1 MRRTFFSILFLL
13 GVASLFFYFR
23 VTVPRFSEVHPDG
36 LQANLSETQTD
47 NEIKL
52 LFVGDIMLSWD
63 VAKQI
68 SRHNDFYFPFLK
80 AVDIVRSADVAFG
93 NLEGPISIRGA
104 NQGSIYSFRADP
116 RVIEGLTFAGFD
128 VLSIANNHIWDWGS
142 DALYDTLTFLKDAG
156 IKPVGAGVSYSDA
169 NAPTVADVKGRRVAF
184 FAYTNLYPDS
194 FEASDISLG
203 ISDFD
208 LPKVQEAIQQI
219 RGVADVIV
227 VSIHWGEEYKTQS
240 NVEQQAIA
248 RALMNA
254 GADLVVGH
262 HPHVVQEV
270 REYALENRRKAW
282 VAYSLGNFVFDQNFS
297 KETMEGLMLE
307 VKVKN
312 GKISEVKEIPVKIN
326 DTFQPEI
333 FEEQ

>member
-1 MRRTFFSILFLL
+1 MRRTFLSILFLL
-13 GVASLFFYFR
+13 GALSLFFYFR
-23 VTVPRFSEVHPDG
+23 VTVPRFSEVRPDG
-36 LQANLSETQTD
+36 LQANLAETQAD
-47 NEIKL
+47 DEITL
-52 LFVGDIMLSWD
+52 LFVGDIMLSRD

-68 SRHNDFYFPFLK
+68 SKNNDFHFPFLK
-80 AVDIVRSADVAFG
+80 IADVVQGADVAFG
-93 NLEGPISIRGA
+93 NLEGPISMRGA

-312 GKISEVKEIPVKIN
+312 GKISEVRKILVKIN
-326 DTFQPEI
+326 DTFQPE
-333 FEEQ
+333 FFGEQ